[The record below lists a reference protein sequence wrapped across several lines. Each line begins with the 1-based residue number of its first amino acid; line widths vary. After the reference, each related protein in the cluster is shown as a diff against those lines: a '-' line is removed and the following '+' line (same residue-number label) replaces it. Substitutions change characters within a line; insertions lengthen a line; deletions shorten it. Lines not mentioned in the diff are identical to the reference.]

1 MPQSNLLEL
10 TYFDPKAQVRLT
22 TYADTI
28 ITEPNGR
35 EESLAAVRFGGYPE
49 MVRAMS
55 DAIYGGGSID
65 LIQNGNT
72 FQLKSKPKSY
82 QRQLAHDGAYATGHL
97 VDGVVDGVQAVLLG
111 AQSQIHLALGG
122 AELAV
127 HTPGQIVLGGS
138 LHVGFQLLAQHLGK
152 LSGVLGLFEGGLL
165 PVQGCTCA
173 SFHMEYSDKS
183 CTRNYTFSGGNNMG
197 KQNDAG
203 VFQLESGLWAF
214 RYTFT
219 RDGKRISK
227 QGSKDES
234 GCPLKTKRAAIKA
247 RQMAVDNEQNARK
260 PKPTVR
266 KTVAEVYQEYCE
278 KGRSGKA
285 YNTIRKQES
294 LWVNHLCAAFGKR
307 YIDEISAAEVVDYL
321 TELYYNRGLSYR
333 YVESFL
339 KMFYLIFGQ
348 AYSRN
353 YLAVDNYNKLCTNKD
368 TKIHMPKLKTD
379 DDIDIVAFSREEL
392 VILDDYFRGTN
403 AETAYMLGRF
413 CGLRINECFGLKWE
427 NVDVE
432 RGTILI
438 DRQMQY
444 QDGLIKL
451 VPLKT
456 HNARRTI
463 YMCDKLKAYF
473 QELARRRSEDEIQFA
488 ALRSQNQR
496 LIEDLGGKQIFSTE
510 LVNCLPNGKI
520 QTVNSMKYPTRE
532 IKARFHIDFKY
543 HHLRHTYGTLMAEMN
558 TPTHLL
564 CNQMGHGNIQ
574 VTQRYYIAVSK
585 SGVNILQGNLN
596 ML

>member
-1 MPQSNLLEL
+1 
-10 TYFDPKAQVRLT
+10 
-22 TYADTI
+22 
-28 ITEPNGR
+28 
-35 EESLAAVRFGGYPE
+35 
-49 MVRAMS
+49 
-55 DAIYGGGSID
+55 
-65 LIQNGNT
+65 
-72 FQLKSKPKSY
+72 
-82 QRQLAHDGAYATGHL
+82 
-97 VDGVVDGVQAVLLG
+97 
-111 AQSQIHLALGG
+111 
-122 AELAV
+122 
-127 HTPGQIVLGGS
+127 
-138 LHVGFQLLAQHLGK
+138 
-152 LSGVLGLFEGGLL
+152 
-165 PVQGCTCA
+165 
-173 SFHMEYSDKS
+173 
-183 CTRNYTFSGGNNMG
+183 MG

-227 QGSKDES
+227 QGSKDEN

-247 RQMAVDNEQNARK
+247 RQAAVDIEVNARR

-278 KGRSGKA
+278 KGRGGKA

-294 LWVNHLCAAFGKR
+294 LWDNHLCARFGKR
-307 YIDEISAAEVVDYL
+307 FIDEISAAEVVDYL

-353 YLAVDNYNKLCTNKD
+353 YLAVDNYNKLCANKD
-368 TKIHMPKLKTD
+368 TKIHMPKLKND

-456 HNARRTI
+456 RNARRTI
-463 YMCDKLKAYF
+463 YMCDKLKVYF
-473 QELARRRSEDEIQFA
+473 QELARRRAADEIQFA
-488 ALRSQNQR
+488 ALREQNHR
-496 LIEDLGGKQIFSTE
+496 LIEDLNGKQIFSTE

-532 IKARFHIDFKY
+532 IKAKFHIDFKY